1 MVTIPRA
8 RQLAQRANQILFEP
22 GQTLSQ
28 RVVRGGF
35 WVFALRI
42 VSRGLS
48 LVRTVVLARLLAP
61 KDFGLMVGARAVYH
75 GSTYKREANQSL

>member
-1 MVTIPRA
+1 MSKVAGRA
-8 RQLAQRANQILFEP
+8 KSLLFKP

-42 VSRGLS
+42 ADRLFK
-48 LVRTVVLARLLAP
+48 LIRTVVLAP
-61 KDFGLMVGARAVYH
+61 GDFGLVGIALLAM
-75 GSTYKREANQSL
+75 STPASSVLSTMQRECSSGGG